1 MKKQIEIKWN
11 EDENGKDQIKVFVDN
26 ELIVTQ
32 HSLSAVALA
41 EVLCKVGCEVYIS
54 SQWMKNYIDI
64 FWNSCLRKGARCL
77 TIFSVSPLH
86 LHSYFLIKKTK
97 KGPL

>member
-54 SQWMKNYIDI
+54 SQWMKNHSIR
-64 FWNSCLRKGARCL
+64 RKYK
-77 TIFSVSPLH
+77 P
-86 LHSYFLIKKTK
+86 HSGHVIQR
-97 KGPL
+97 